1 MIWWSWAAATGRTR
15 HSTRPSTAPWRS
27 NRAGLPTACRGSSAR
42 RGKPRMRLLMKTNL
56 FKPMVAGWSA
66 KLRWS
71 KDELSKAT
79 KSLAAI
85 SAANAGEIAPDAQL
99 DAETGD
105 GFTLRRGG
113 DALGRKVNPYAEL
126 LRGKTGGPGFGRP
139 PPQQA
144 ELWLSRVGGGEWG
157 G

>member
-27 NRAGLPTACRGSSAR
+27 NREGLQTACRGSSAR

-56 FKPMVAGWSA
+56 YKPMVAGWSA

-105 GFTLRRGG
+105 GFTLRRAGR
-113 DALGRKVNPYAEL
+113 ALRR
-126 LRGKTGGPGFGRP
+126 RGESYTGP
-139 PPQQA
+139 PPW
-144 ELWLSRVGGGEWG
+144 ETTRPTFLRTR
-157 G
+157 